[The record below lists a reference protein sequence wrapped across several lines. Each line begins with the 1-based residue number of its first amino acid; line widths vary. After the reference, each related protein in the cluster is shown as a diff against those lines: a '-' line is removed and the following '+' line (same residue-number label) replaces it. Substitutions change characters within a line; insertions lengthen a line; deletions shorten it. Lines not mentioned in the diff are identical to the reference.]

1 MHHDGQGTMP
11 EPCSDTELLWLLSG
25 ASGSET
31 VEKGV
36 PGAGS
41 PADPTE

>member
-25 ASGSET
+25 ASGRET